1 VVFLVW
7 GRGTR
12 SLSQALEIH
21 WMKTKTFFV
30 AIGFLSM
37 VCVSNASAQVDESP
51 NPAAEPPN
59 MVVLVHQEYR
69 FDKQSER
76 QKLEVAVARA
86 CEHLDV
92 PNDWI
97 DLESVSGPTE
107 ALFFDPFDSFEHM
120 DTAVADWPRIY
131 AAHPELA
138 RSQEELRSLVASER
152 TIIAVRR
159 DDLGYRPQ
167 SIDFSKARY
176 MRVLEVRLNPGHERD
191 FAEAFRI
198 LGAAYEKIKANT
210 PWVVYQVNVGMPSP
224 AFLVFMPLREL
235 KQNDDLLNWRKDL
248 REAEGED
255 AVHQTEQIAREAYA
269 GTESNLYVI
278 SPNMSHVSKDFADG
292 DPAFWSPKS
301 SATAK
306 RAPSKDAEAKPKP

>member
-1 VVFLVW
+1 
-7 GRGTR
+7 
-12 SLSQALEIH
+12 
-21 WMKTKTFFV
+21 MKTKLFFV
-30 AIGFLSM
+30 ALVFLSA

-59 MVVLVHQEYR
+59 MLLLVHMEFR
-69 FDKQSER
+69 FGKEAER
-76 QKLEVAVARA
+76 QKLEVAISRA

-97 DLESVSGPTE
+97 DMESISGLPE
-107 ALFFDPFDSFEHM
+107 ALFFDPFDSFEHVE
-120 DTAVADWPRIY
+120 AAFAAWPRIY

-138 RSQEELRSLVASER
+138 RAQEDLQTLVAAER

-167 SIDFSKARY
+167 SIDFSKARFL
-176 MRVLEVRLNPGHERD
+176 RVLEVRLNPGHESD
-191 FAEAFRI
+191 FVEAFRI
-198 LGAAYEKIKANT
+198 LGAAYEKIKADT
-210 PWVVYQVNVGMPSP
+210 PWVVYQVNVGVPSP

-235 KQNDDLLNWRKDL
+235 KQNDDLLNWRKSL

-269 GTESNLYVI
+269 ATESNLYAI
-278 SPNMSHVSKDFADG
+278 SPGTSHVSKDFADG
-292 DPAFWSPKS
+292 DPDFWTPHRQAATKPS
-301 SATAK
+301 SRKNA
-306 RAPSKDAEAKPKP
+306 DANPKP

>member
-1 VVFLVW
+1 
-7 GRGTR
+7 
-12 SLSQALEIH
+12 
-21 WMKTKTFFV
+21 MKTKLFLVATVFFSLT
-30 AIGFLSM
+30 A
-37 VCVSNASAQVDESP
+37 VSNVSAQVDESP

-59 MVVLVHQEYR
+59 MLVLVHQEYR

-76 QKLEVAVARA
+76 QKLEVAISRA
-86 CEHLDV
+86 SEHLDL

-97 DLESVSGPTE
+97 DLESISGPTE
-107 ALFFDPFDSFEHM
+107 ALFFDPFDSFEQM
-120 DTAVADWPRIY
+120 DAAVAQWGRIY
-131 AAHPELA
+131 AAHPEIG
-138 RSQEELRSLVASER
+138 RPQEELRSLVAAER

-167 SIDFSKARY
+167 SIDFSKARF
-176 MRVLEVRLNPGHERD
+176 MRVLEVRLNPGHESD
-191 FAEAFRI
+191 FVEVFRI
-198 LGAAYEKIKANT
+198 LGAAYERIKAST

-235 KQNDDLLNWRKDL
+235 KQNDDLLNWRKSL

-255 AVHQTEQIAREAYA
+255 AAHQMEQIAREAYA

-292 DPAFWSPKS
+292 DPEFWSPKKTN
-301 SATAK
+301 A
-306 RAPSKDAEAKPKP
+306 PKPSVRKGADSSQKQ

>member
-1 VVFLVW
+1 
-7 GRGTR
+7 
-12 SLSQALEIH
+12 
-21 WMKTKTFFV
+21 MKTKLFLVMTVFFSFM
-30 AIGFLSM
+30 G
-37 VCVSNASAQVDESP
+37 VSNVSAQVDESP

-59 MVVLVHQEYR
+59 MLVLVHQEYR
-69 FDKQSER
+69 FDKQSQR

-97 DLESVSGPTE
+97 DLESISGPTE

-138 RSQEELRSLVASER
+138 RSQEELRSLVASEQ

-176 MRVLEVRLNPGHERD
+176 MRILEVRLNPGHERD

-198 LGAAYEKIKANT
+198 LGAAYEKIKATT
-210 PWVVYQVNVGMPSP
+210 PWVVYQVNVGRPSP

-278 SPNMSHVSKDFADG
+278 SPNMSRVSKDFADG
-292 DPAFWSPKS
+292 DPDFWSPHRP
-301 SATAK
+301 AAAK
-306 RAPSKDAEAKPKP
+306 PPPRKDGDAKPKP